1 MICNC
6 MYIKKKLSIKI
17 GKRIHEFKIQNLNFT
32 VLRSKFKKAI
42 FKKKKF
48 CLNIFDIKFKILL
61 CFSVYIVTYRK
72 NHCH

>member
-42 FKKKKF
+42 FKKKKSNF
-48 CLNIFDIKFKILL
+48 VNR
-61 CFSVYIVTYRK
+61 VYF
-72 NHCH
+72 